1 MQVERWPRSVSFI
14 TERFK
19 FFHAAG
25 ECYPPPSSV
34 PLLARHLLPYW
45 RRLLLSCS
53 LIALDRSCPLSQSVT
68 PDSRTQP
75 CPAARPKGKNEESP
89 GWSLLRTERFK
100 FFPATGGRQVARA
113 TPCFHPI
120 DFHVTRSLL
129 CFFPCTPRAAALR
142 QARVS
147 GGNLQY
153 CAPSAA
159 CGGAM
164 TQERIV
170 PSCVPFLPHVSLV
183 LYAMLTLSLPP
194 PST

>member
-1 MQVERWPRSVSFI
+1 MPQ
-14 TERFK
+14 
-19 FFHAAG
+19 G
-25 ECYPPPSSV
+25 ECYPAPSSV

-53 LIALDRSCPLSQSVT
+53 LIALDRSCPLSQSAT
-68 PDSRTQP
+68 PDSRTQR
-75 CPAARPKGKNEESP
+75 CPAARPKGKNEKLP
-89 GWSLLRTERFK
+89 GGACSYPGNLSFSLPRGHISVPPPVLFKQLLRHK
-100 FFPATGGRQVARA
+100 QV
-113 TPCFHPI
+113 
-120 DFHVTRSLL
+120 L
-129 CFFPCTPRAAALR
+129 CFFPCTPRASALR

-147 GGNLQY
+147 GGNLQN

-164 TQERIV
+164 APRKNR
-170 PSCVPFLPHVSLV
+170 PFLRSLPPPVPLV

>member
-25 ECYPPPSSV
+25 ECYPAPSSV
-34 PLLARHLLPYW
+34 SLFARHLLPYW

-53 LIALDRSCPLSQSVT
+53 LIALDRSCPLSQSAT
-68 PDSRTQP
+68 PDSHTQP

-100 FFPATGGRQVARA
+100 FFPATGG
-113 TPCFHPI
+113 
-120 DFHVTRSLL
+120 
-129 CFFPCTPRAAALR
+129 
-142 QARVS
+142 
-147 GGNLQY
+147 G
-153 CAPSAA
+153 SAA
-159 CGGAM
+159 FQFYRLDFYVTNRFFVSFL
-164 TQERIV
+164 TQERNV
-170 PSCVPFLPHVSLV
+170 FPVSFVLLV

>member
-1 MQVERWPRSVSFI
+1 MPQ
-14 TERFK
+14 
-19 FFHAAG
+19 G
-25 ECYPPPSSV
+25 ECYPAPSSV
-34 PLLARHLLPYW
+34 SLFARHLLPYW

-75 CPAARPKGKNEESP
+75 CPRGTLIADQRGACAARPKGKNEESP

-100 FFPATGGRQVARA
+100 FFPATGGGSTAFQ
-113 TPCFHPI
+113 FYQL

-129 CFFPCTPRAAALR
+129 WYFPCTPRATALR

-147 GGNLQY
+147 GGNLQN

-164 TQERIV
+164 TQESTV
-170 PSCVPFLPHVSLV
+170 LPFPRSPP
-183 LYAMLTLSLPP
+183 LTRCAAFPCPACLQSAR
-194 PST
+194 

>member
-1 MQVERWPRSVSFI
+1 MPQ
-14 TERFK
+14 
-19 FFHAAG
+19 G

-34 PLLARHLLPYW
+34 PLFARHLLPYR

-53 LIALDRSCPLSQSVT
+53 LIALDRSCPLSQSAT

-75 CPAARPKGKNEESP
+75 CPAARPKGKMKSCLGGACSYP
-89 GWSLLRTERFK
+89 GNLSFSLPRGGGWPGPLPVLFK
-100 FFPATGGRQVARA
+100 LLSRHKQV
-113 TPCFHPI
+113 
-120 DFHVTRSLL
+120 L
-129 CFFPCTPRAAALR
+129 CFFPCTPRATALR

-147 GGNLQY
+147 GGNLQN

-164 TQERIV
+164 APRKNR
-170 PSCVPFLPHVSLV
+170 PFLRSLPPPVPLV

>member
-68 PDSRTQP
+68 PDSHTQP
-75 CPAARPKGKNEESP
+75 CPRGSGQRSWTPGRAQHDRRGKMKSCLGGACSYP
-89 GWSLLRTERFK
+89 GNLSFSLPRG
-100 FFPATGGRQVARA
+100 AGGQGHSQFYSS
-113 TPCFHPI
+113 C
-120 DFHVTRSLL
+120 FHVTNR
-129 CFFPCTPRAAALR
+129 FF
-142 QARVS
+142 VS
-147 GGNLQY
+147 FL
-153 CAPSAA
+153 
-159 CGGAM
+159 
-164 TQERIV
+164 TQERNV
-170 PSCVPFLPHVSLV
+170 PSLRPPVPLV

>member
-19 FFHAAG
+19 FFHAVG
-25 ECYPPPSSV
+25 ECYPAPSSV

-53 LIALDRSCPLSQSVT
+53 LIALDRSCPLSQSAT

-75 CPAARPKGKNEESP
+75 CPAARPKGRNEESP

-100 FFPATGGRQVARA
+100 FFHATGGRVARA
-113 TPCFHPI
+113 TPSFIQAAFTSQTGSLILSWAPRKNRP
-120 DFHVTRSLL
+120 FLRSLR
-129 CFFPCTPRAAALR
+129 PP
-142 QARVS
+142 
-147 GGNLQY
+147 
-153 CAPSAA
+153 
-159 CGGAM
+159 
-164 TQERIV
+164 V
-170 PSCVPFLPHVSLV
+170 PLV

>member
-19 FFHAAG
+19 FFHAVG
-25 ECYPPPSSV
+25 EYYSAPSSV
-34 PLLARHLLPYW
+34 SLFARHLLPYR

-53 LIALDRSCPLSQSVT
+53 LIALDRSCPLSQSAT

-100 FFPATGGRQVARA
+100 FFHATGGRVARA
-113 TPCFHPI
+113 TPSFIQAAFTSQTGSLILSLYAPRYCLTASAGFGRQFAKLRALSRLRRRYDSRKNRP
-120 DFHVTRSLL
+120 FLRSL
-129 CFFPCTPRAAALR
+129 PP
-142 QARVS
+142 
-147 GGNLQY
+147 
-153 CAPSAA
+153 P
-159 CGGAM
+159 
-164 TQERIV
+164 V
-170 PSCVPFLPHVSLV
+170 PLV